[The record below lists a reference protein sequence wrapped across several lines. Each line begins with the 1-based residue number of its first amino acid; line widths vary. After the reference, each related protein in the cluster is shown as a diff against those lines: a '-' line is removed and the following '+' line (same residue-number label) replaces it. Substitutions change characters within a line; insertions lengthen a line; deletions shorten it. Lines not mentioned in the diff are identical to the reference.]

1 MANPLPEKVTERL
14 LASHASLLL
23 LRCAANGLSVPIY
36 PQGTIRLQFSFHT
49 VAGRTQYS
57 EGRSK
62 GARHRVGRCFFRPA
76 TIFAGVVPREA
87 LVDSRLILRWSRM
100 PNWSSNASR
109 EMALPGR
116 SLCVATRAAYS
127 ISATGS
133 PAIAPKPRTCRRTC
147 SFGFTGRLA
156 AIVRRTADLQL
167 G

>member
-1 MANPLPEKVTERL
+1 MEGSGRV
-14 LASHASLLL
+14 
-23 LRCAANGLSVPIY
+23 RCAANGSSVPNSV
-36 PQGTIRLQFSFHT
+36 QGTIRKHFTFHT
-49 VAGRTQYS
+49 MAGRTQYS
-57 EGRSK
+57 KGRSM
-62 GARHRVGRCFFRPA
+62 GPRHRVCRCFSSPA

-127 ISATGS
+127 ISVTDS
-133 PAIAPKPRTCRRTC
+133 PAIAAKPRICRRMC